1 MDRAIISENSG
12 PRVGYFRIGVYRN
25 DWEKLLQR
33 FNVFICTD
41 VTRRALTLGDP
52 DSTTGWYA
60 KGYTEKTIDMIIIPR
75 TATQV
80 LISAGLWAHED
91 AVGLTVDPVNV
102 GDQIKTKEEI
112 YYEIT
117 SIQRVFIG
125 DSFSHYV
132 CDLKE
137 LPLYKES

>member
-1 MDRAIISENSG
+1 MDRAIINENSG
-12 PRVGYFRIGVYRN
+12 PRVGYFRIGVYRD

-33 FNVFICTD
+33 FSTFACFNI
-41 VTRRALTLGDP
+41 TRRALSLGDP

-60 KGYTEKTIDMIIIPR
+60 KNYTEKTIDMIIIPR
-75 TATQV
+75 GATQA

-91 AVGLTVDPVNV
+91 AVGLTADPIKI
-102 GDQIKTKEEI
+102 GDQVKTKEEV
-112 YYEIT
+112 YYEVV
-117 SIQRVFIG
+117 SVRKVFFG
-125 DSFSHYV
+125 DSFSHYI